1 MDRQSV
7 NRIALI
13 EGLSERTIA
22 LFAPSW
28 RWMLVIAGCGMLYL
42 SIRQISPASGTLDLK
57 MMLTGVI
64 MTTAALAAFYT
75 ATRPSM
81 PERLRAW
88 WQGLPPLLRWR
99 GWRAILTIWLLL
111 ASWESFNAQWQD
123 AARGHYPNDAIAYV
137 HEDADLLIR
146 GQNPYTA
153 DGAFWEAAARW
164 PRSLATPLLGS
175 ENFGSNIHRY
185 PSGRHIGTV
194 LAYQLNNPAARGNDF
209 DPATV
214 HNYPAGVILLA
225 APFAFLGLRSI
236 IWLNFFM
243 LLLLIGV
250 IVAYTPKGARA
261 PMAIALLA
269 NPLVPM
275 FTLFMNFDVVSIV
288 FVLLAWQWLRDR
300 PVLSGLALGFACAVK
315 QVAWFFVPFY
325 LIEVARRQGLRA
337 AAKQGA
343 WLGLAFAVPN
353 LPFILQAPGAWAHS
367 MLIPMAD
374 PMFPL
379 GFGPIILMLGK
390 ALPVLPAKVWT
401 VLELGSWIALL
412 VYQWRRKATTSDGLL
427 FALVPLWLSWRSP
440 MNYFALVPM
449 LVLWLTARMHDAP
462 QSQAATTRAAAEDE
476 LATLDDPF
484 FDLPDFAPPEPELA
498 GVK

>member
-1 MDRQSV
+1 MDLQSV
-7 NRIALI
+7 NRVTLI
-13 EGLSERTIA
+13 EGFGERVIA

-28 RWMLVIAGCGMLYL
+28 RWMLVIAACGLLYL
-42 SIRQISPASGTLDLK
+42 SIREISPASGTLDLK
-57 MMLTGVI
+57 MMLTGFV
-64 MTTAALAAFYT
+64 MTSAAAAALYA

-88 WQGLPPLLRWR
+88 WVSLPPLLRWR
-99 GWRAILTIWLLL
+99 GWRAILTIWLLM
-111 ASWESFNAQWQD
+111 ASWESFDSQWMG
-123 AARGHYPNDAIAYV
+123 AAMGHYPNDAIAYV

-153 DGAFWEAAARW
+153 DAGFWEAAARW
-164 PRSLATPLLGS
+164 PHSLATPLLGS
-175 ENFGSNIHRY
+175 VRFGSNPHRY
-185 PSGRHIGTV
+185 PSGHHIATV
-194 LAYQLNNPAARGNDF
+194 LNYELNNVTARDGAF

-225 APFAFLGLRSI
+225 TPFAFLGLRSI

-250 IVAYTPKGARA
+250 IVAYTPKGSRA
-261 PMAIALLA
+261 PMAVALLA

-275 FTLFMNFDVVSIV
+275 FTLFMNFDVVSFV
-288 FVLLAWQWLRDR
+288 FVLLAWQWMHDR
-300 PVLSGLALGFACAVK
+300 PRLAGLAMGFACAVK
-315 QVAWFFVPFY
+315 QVAWFFAPFY
-325 LIEVARRQGLRA
+325 LIEVARRQGIRA
-337 AAKQGA
+337 AAKQAG
-343 WLGLAFAVPN
+343 WLVAAFAIPN
-353 LPFILQAPGAWAHS
+353 LPFIIQAPGAWLHS
-367 MLIPMAD
+367 MMIPMAD

-390 ALPVLPAKVWT
+390 ALPVLPPTVWT
-401 VLELGSWIALL
+401 LLELGSWIGLL
-412 VYQWRRKATTSDGLL
+412 VYQWRRKEATSDGLL

-440 MNYFALVPM
+440 LNYFALLPM

-462 QSQAATTRAAAEDE
+462 QARPATATEHDE
-476 LATLDDPF
+476 LAALDDLD
-484 FDLPDFAPPEPELA
+484 FDLPDLAPPQPELA